1 MKHQRNR
8 SKTDVNAQ
16 KVIDDALVKRN
27 EIIGYLKR
35 HKEEFRKKYD
45 ISKMALFGS
54 YARGE
59 NRADSD
65 IDIAIETNLCDYF
78 RLYELKEEL
87 EKAFEASIDLVRIRK
102 QMNPSLKKRIEK
114 EGLFV

>member
-1 MKHQRNR
+1 
-8 SKTDVNAQ
+8 
-16 KVIDDALVKRN
+16 
-27 EIIGYLKR
+27 
-35 HKEEFRKKYD
+35 
-45 ISKMALFGS
+45 MALFGS